1 MTIDDADQIDR
12 WLEAARQGDERAT
25 HQLLEYCR
33 PLIWR
38 YLKGRVRQEEDCHDL
53 TQEVLI
59 RVARALPHLVLRAP
73 FEHWLMRVAANCLSR
88 FYSRRWQAVEIP
100 FSDLPDPERLSEVQ
114 QEFDEASLINQI
126 AQQQTQHQLLEI
138 IARVCSAA
146 ERWVILLQAQGE
158 SMEAIAQ
165 MLRMKANTVR
175 SHLMRGRSK
184 VLAYIVQHEPE
195 LVGGIEA
202 IERAMKRLQRE
213 GAPRAQLSRQE
224 VDALRHPGRNQRV
237 LRRACLKLAPYLPLS
252 FTSP

>member
-1 MTIDDADQIDR
+1 MTTDDAEQIER
-12 WLEAARQGDERAT
+12 WLEAARQGDEQAT

-38 YLKGRVRQEEDCHDL
+38 YLKGRVRREEDRHDL

-88 FYSRRWQAVEIP
+88 FYSQRRHSVEIL
-100 FSDLPDPERLSEVQ
+100 FSDLPDHEWLSEVQ
-114 QEFDEASLINQI
+114 QESDEVSLINQI
-126 AQQQTQHQLLEI
+126 ALQQSQQRLLEI
-138 IARVCSAA
+138 IAKVCSDA
-146 ERWVILLQAQGE
+146 ERWVILLQVQGE
-158 SMEAIAQ
+158 PAEAVAQ

-202 IERAMKRLQRE
+202 IERAMDRLQHE
-213 GAPRAQLSRQE
+213 GKLQAQLSQQE
-224 VDALRHPGRNQRV
+224 CDALRQPGRNQRV
-237 LRRACLKLAPYLPLS
+237 LRRACLKLAPYLPLP
-252 FTSP
+252 FTLP